1 MDMKT
6 FKEVNMV
13 NTRKLRG
20 KIIEKGFTYAAL
32 SDLMGISSCTFGR
45 KIRNVSEMTI
55 AEAEQ
60 IISILNIDA
69 ADAVDYFFW
78 GAFED

>member
-1 MDMKT
+1 
-6 FKEVNMV
+6 MV

-20 KIIEKGFTYAAL
+20 KIIEKGFTYAAI
-32 SDLMGISSCTFGR
+32 SDMLGISSCTFGK

-55 AEAEQ
+55 SEAEQ
-60 IISILNIDA
+60 IISILSIPPCDA
-69 ADAVDYFFW
+69 LDYFFW

>member
-1 MDMKT
+1 MI
-6 FKEVNMV
+6 

-20 KIIEKGFTYAAL
+20 KIIEKGFTYATL
-32 SDLMGISSCTFGR
+32 SDLLGISSCTFGK

-60 IISILNIDA
+60 IINILKIPPA
-69 ADAVDYFFW
+69 ETLEYFFW

>member
-1 MDMKT
+1 
-6 FKEVNMV
+6 MV

-20 KIIEKGFTYAAL
+20 KIIEKGFTYAAI
-32 SDLMGISSCTFGR
+32 SDLLGISSCTFG
-45 KIRNVSEMTI
+45 KKMRNISEMTI

-60 IISILNIDA
+60 IISILNIPAQDA
-69 ADAVDYFFW
+69 LECFFW